1 MEGSIELPLNMQQP
15 SLILISLFLCLL
27 NMVIKRNHIIT
38 LPLGRHTTPASSLC
52 RQFSTPHPW

>member
-1 MEGSIELPLNMQQP
+1 MEGSIELPLNMQRP

-27 NMVIKRNHIIT
+27 NMVIKRNHIVT

-52 RQFSTPHPW
+52 RQFSNPHPW